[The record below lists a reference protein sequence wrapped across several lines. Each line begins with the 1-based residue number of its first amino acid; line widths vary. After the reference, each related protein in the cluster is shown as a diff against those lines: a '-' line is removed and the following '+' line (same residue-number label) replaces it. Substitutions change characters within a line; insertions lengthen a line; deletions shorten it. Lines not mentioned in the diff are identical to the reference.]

1 MKKLFPF
8 FIFLMFITTM
18 FVTAQ
23 SETAKQKYVLVIHG
37 GAGGTDR
44 NMPDSL
50 KNIYLSSLQTAL
62 RIGEEIL
69 SKGGSSLDAVE
80 NVIRYL
86 EDNPDFNAGR
96 GAVLTSEGK
105 AELDASIMNG
115 KDLSCGA
122 VSTVKTIKNPI
133 TLARKVMENSPHV
146 LFTSEGAESF
156 AKQMNLE
163 IVENEYFVT
172 PVVREK
178 FEQRKKT
185 KQDDKKGTVGAVA
198 LDKSGNLAAGTS
210 TGGMMFKMPG
220 RVGDVPIIG
229 AGNYA
234 DNRTCAVSCTGKGEQ
249 YIRHAVAFNVSAL
262 MLYKK
267 VSLSD
272 AVNEIFTERLKPND
286 GGLIAVDKDGNYVM
300 HYNTKSMFRGVVNSE
315 GVFETKIW
323 E

>member
-1 MKKLFPF
+1 MKKFFLFC
-8 FIFLMFITTM
+8 IFLLFITNICLN
-18 FVTAQ
+18 AQ
-23 SETAKQKYVLVIHG
+23 SVDTKGKYVLVIHG
-37 GAGGTDR
+37 GAGGTDV
-44 NMPDSL
+44 NIPDSL

-62 RIGEEIL
+62 KIGEEIL
-69 SKGGSSLDAVE
+69 SSGGSSLDAVE
-80 NVIRYL
+80 KVIRYL

-105 AELDASIMNG
+105 AELDASIMDG

-122 VSTVKTIKNPI
+122 VSNVKTVKNPI
-133 TLARKVMENSPHV
+133 SLARKVMENSPHV

-163 IVENEYFVT
+163 MVENEYFIT

-185 KQDDKKGTVGAVA
+185 TENDKKGTVGAVA
-198 LDKSGNLAAGTS
+198 LDKLGNLAAGTS
-210 TGGMMFKMPG
+210 TGGMMLKMPG

-229 AGNYA
+229 AGTYA
-234 DNRTCAVSCTGKGEQ
+234 DNRACAVSCTGKGEQ

-267 VSLSD
+267 ITLSE
-272 AVNEIFTERLKPND
+272 AVKEIFTERLRPND
-286 GGLIAVDKDGNYVM
+286 GGIIAVDKDGNYIM
-300 HYNTKSMFRGVVNSE
+300 HYNTKSMLRGVVNSE
-315 GVFETKIW
+315 GVFEAKIW

>member
-1 MKKLFPF
+1 
-8 FIFLMFITTM
+8 
-18 FVTAQ
+18 
-23 SETAKQKYVLVIHG
+23 
-37 GAGGTDR
+37 
-44 NMPDSL
+44 
-50 KNIYLSSLQTAL
+50 LQTAL
-62 RIGEEIL
+62 KIGEEIL
-69 SKGGSSLDAVE
+69 SSGGSSLDAVE
-80 NVIRYL
+80 KVIRYL

-105 AELDASIMNG
+105 AELDASIMDG

-122 VSTVKTIKNPI
+122 VSNVKTVKNPI
-133 TLARKVMENSPHV
+133 SLARKVMENSPHV

-163 IVENEYFVT
+163 MVENEYFIT

-185 KQDDKKGTVGAVA
+185 TENDKKGTVGAVA
-198 LDKSGNLAAGTS
+198 LDKLGNLAAGTS
-210 TGGMMFKMPG
+210 TGGMMLKMPG

-229 AGNYA
+229 AGTYA
-234 DNRTCAVSCTGKGEQ
+234 DNRACAVSCTGKGEQ

-267 VSLSD
+267 ITLSE
-272 AVNEIFTERLKPND
+272 AVKEIFTERLRPND
-286 GGLIAVDKDGNYVM
+286 GGIIAVDKDGNYIM
-300 HYNTKSMFRGVVNSE
+300 HYNTKSMLRGVVNSE
-315 GVFETKIW
+315 GVFEAKIW

>member
-198 LDKSGNLAAGTS
+198 LDKSGNLTAGTS

-267 VSLSD
+267 LSLSD

>member
-267 VSLSD
+267 LSLSD